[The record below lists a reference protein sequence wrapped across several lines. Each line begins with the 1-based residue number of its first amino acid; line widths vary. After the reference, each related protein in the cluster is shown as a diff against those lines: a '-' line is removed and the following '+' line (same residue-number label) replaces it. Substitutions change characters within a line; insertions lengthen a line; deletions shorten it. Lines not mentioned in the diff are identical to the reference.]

1 MSIRFIL
8 VAPKHPGNI
17 GSAARAMKTMGLE
30 ELWLVNPVQFPHPEA
45 QALASGAD
53 DVLLRA
59 TVVGSLAEAVAGC
72 GWVLGTSARL
82 RGAFYWPVLT
92 PREAAPRLLQ
102 AELDAPVAVVFG
114 TERTGLTNEDFER
127 CNALLH
133 IPANPAYESLNL
145 AQAVQILAYELRAAR
160 DPSAPPVRRA
170 VPLAQSGELER
181 LNAHLAQV
189 LDAVEFTD
197 RSGIGHLER
206 RFARIFGRAELDQ
219 HEVNMFRGLLAAVM
233 AKVRSTHGSTT

>member
-1 MSIRFIL
+1 M
-8 VAPKHPGNI
+8 
-17 GSAARAMKTMGLE
+17 
-30 ELWLVNPVQFPHPEA
+30 
-45 QALASGAD
+45 
-53 DVLLRA
+53 
-59 TVVGSLAEAVAGC
+59 
-72 GWVLGTSARL
+72 
-82 RGAFYWPVLT
+82 
-92 PREAAPRLLQ
+92 
-102 AELDAPVAVVFG
+102 DAPVAVVFG

-133 IPANPAYESLNL
+133 IPANPVYESLNL

-160 DPSAPPVRRA
+160 DSSAPPVRRA